1 MHPVGQFLNNYVE
14 PFFANYL
21 TPFIG
26 FIIFIFA
33 LGFLVE
39 KFGKNKTSDN
49 LLVGFEKL
57 LLKIKIPYF
66 IVQIILYFLVI
77 GFITGIIVLLVYALS
92 YLGFLK

>member
-1 MHPVGQFLNNYVE
+1 MNPVGQFLNNYVE

-33 LGFLVE
+33 LGFFVE
-39 KFGKNKTSDN
+39 KFGKNTTTDN
-49 LLVGFEKL
+49 LLVGLEKL

-66 IVQIILYFLVI
+66 IVQMILYFLVT
-77 GFITGIIVLLVYALS
+77 GFIIGIIGSLAYALV
-92 YLGFLK
+92 YLGFFK